1 MPISHEI
8 VYGGL
13 LENNTP
19 PPDMPKAVI
28 HVPGEFRGKN
38 TSFGLTEEMLS
49 KHILLVGGTGCG
61 KTNLF
66 YHMVQ
71 QIKARLTPND
81 VVLIFDSKGDFYSR
95 FYSKGDIVI
104 GNSVQYRK
112 MSERWSIYE
121 EVIADGKDSVSVFQN
136 TQEICKS
143 LFADLVER
151 NSSNPFFP
159 IAARDLLASIII
171 ALIKNGVV
179 PNNEDL
185 KQYIDSSSVE
195 TLRGLLEKHPD
206 LVSVASYIGGKSGTQ
221 AQGVLSEMYSVT
233 RDVLTGVFA
242 DAGDFSMRK
251 FIRQKGG
258 KIAFIEYDLSIGD
271 VLSPIYTLLFDLAL
285 KEALGRTAS
294 QGNVYLIVDELKLLP
309 NLRHLEDGINFGR
322 SLGVKILAGLQS
334 IDQLNAN
341 YSNETKAKNAV
352 SGFSSVFAFHQNDYT
367 TREYVSQLM
376 GKNMILESFP
386 EANGSNHYEKREGY
400 VVEDWDLTAL
410 AVGEAVVSLPTV
422 EPFRFKFDIFK

>member
-1 MPISHEI
+1 MPISHEVI
-8 VYGGL
+8 YGGL
-13 LENNTP
+13 LEYNKP
-19 PPDMPKAVI
+19 PLDVPKAVI
-28 HVPGEFRGKN
+28 HVPGEFKGKKQ
-38 TSFGLTEEMLS
+38 SFGITEDLLS

-71 QIKARLTPND
+71 QIKAKLTAND
-81 VVLIFDSKGDFYSR
+81 VVLVFDSKGDFYSK
-95 FYSKGDIVI
+95 FYAKGDVVI

-112 MSERWSIYE
+112 ASERWSIYE
-121 EVIADGKDSVSVFQN
+121 EVIADGRDATSIFQN
-136 TQEICKS
+136 MQEISKS
-143 LFADLVER
+143 LFADLIEK

-159 IAARDLLASIII
+159 IAARDLFASIVI

-185 KQYIDSSSVE
+185 KEFIDSSSVE
-195 TLRGLLEKHPD
+195 TIRKLLEQYSD
-206 LVSVASYIGGKSGTQ
+206 LASVASYIGGKSGSQ

-233 RDVLTGVFA
+233 RDILTGVFA
-242 DAGDFSMRK
+242 DAGDFSIRR

-258 KIAFIEYDLSIGD
+258 KTAFIEYDLSIGEM
-271 VLSPIYTLLFDLAL
+271 LSPVYTLLFDLAL

-352 SGFSSVFAFHQNDYT
+352 SGFSSVFAFHQNDYS
-367 TREYVSQLM
+367 TREYISQLM
-376 GKNMILESFP
+376 GKNLILETYA
-386 EANGSNHYEKREGY
+386 EANGTNHYEKREGY
-400 VVEDWDLTAL
+400 VVEDWDLTSL
-410 AVGEAVVSLPTV
+410 SVGEAVVSLPSTA
-422 EPFRFKFDIFK
+422 PFRFKFDLFK

>member
-1 MPISHEI
+1 MPISHEV

-13 LENNTP
+13 LEKNTP

-28 HVPGEFRGKN
+28 HVSGEFQGKR

-112 MSERWSIYE
+112 ISERWSIYE

-206 LVSVASYIGGKSGTQ
+206 LVSPVWRY
-221 AQGVLSEMYSVT
+221 
-233 RDVLTGVFA
+233 
-242 DAGDFSMRK
+242 
-251 FIRQKGG
+251 
-258 KIAFIEYDLSIGD
+258 
-271 VLSPIYTLLFDLAL
+271 
-285 KEALGRTAS
+285 
-294 QGNVYLIVDELKLLP
+294 
-309 NLRHLEDGINFGR
+309 
-322 SLGVKILAGLQS
+322 
-334 IDQLNAN
+334 
-341 YSNETKAKNAV
+341 
-352 SGFSSVFAFHQNDYT
+352 
-367 TREYVSQLM
+367 
-376 GKNMILESFP
+376 
-386 EANGSNHYEKREGY
+386 
-400 VVEDWDLTAL
+400 
-410 AVGEAVVSLPTV
+410 
-422 EPFRFKFDIFK
+422 

>member
-28 HVPGEFRGKN
+28 HVPGEFRGKK

-95 FYSKGDIVI
+95 FYSKDDIVI
-104 GNSVQYRK
+104 GNSVQYRR

-151 NSSNPFFP
+151 NSSNPFS
-159 IAARDLLASIII
+159 R
-171 ALIKNGVV
+171 
-179 PNNEDL
+179 
-185 KQYIDSSSVE
+185 
-195 TLRGLLEKHPD
+195 LRRG
-206 LVSVASYIGGKSGTQ
+206 
-221 AQGVLSEMYSVT
+221 
-233 RDVLTGVFA
+233 
-242 DAGDFSMRK
+242 
-251 FIRQKGG
+251 
-258 KIAFIEYDLSIGD
+258 
-271 VLSPIYTLLFDLAL
+271 IYL
-285 KEALGRTAS
+285 
-294 QGNVYLIVDELKLLP
+294 
-309 NLRHLEDGINFGR
+309 
-322 SLGVKILAGLQS
+322 
-334 IDQLNAN
+334 
-341 YSNETKAKNAV
+341 
-352 SGFSSVFAFHQNDYT
+352 HQ
-367 TREYVSQLM
+367 
-376 GKNMILESFP
+376 
-386 EANGSNHYEKREGY
+386 
-400 VVEDWDLTAL
+400 
-410 AVGEAVVSLPTV
+410 
-422 EPFRFKFDIFK
+422 